1 MACHDNYWSKIWM
14 KNDGKDTL
22 GYNEGRYRNSF
33 EQFVGED
40 FVLTQR
46 RLSISFH
53 LSPNRR

>member
-1 MACHDNYWSKIWM
+1 M